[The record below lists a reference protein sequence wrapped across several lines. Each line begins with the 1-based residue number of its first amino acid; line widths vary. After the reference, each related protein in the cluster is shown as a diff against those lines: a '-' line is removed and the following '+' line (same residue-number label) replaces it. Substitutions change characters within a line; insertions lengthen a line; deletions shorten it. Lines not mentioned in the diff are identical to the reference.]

1 MTEKRKIEPYLMSVL
16 SNRIYSIGN
25 EMKNTLART
34 ARSFI
39 LAGCRDLSIAIC
51 DKDGKILALPASLPV
66 HCGNVDLTVKPCFDH
81 VDGIKKGDMFLNND
95 PLLGNTHHADY
106 TYISPVFF
114 KEQLVFWVVAKAHMG
129 DCGNSSPTTY
139 HVKATDIFNEG
150 ALDWP
155 CVKIQ
160 KDYQDVSDLINIAK
174 SRIRSPETWYGD
186 HLACVGA
193 VRIGER
199 RVVELCEEYGVDT
212 LLAFAEEY
220 QKYGEK
226 RMLKEI
232 SKMNKGKWSYDTIHD
247 KCEGLHDDIP
257 LHIEIEVTDTDII
270 VDLRDNIDC
279 LPLGINMCQA
289 TATSGA
295 RAGVMNHL
303 PVDIPYNSGAL
314 EHIKVLIREGCVFG
328 QVKYP
333 YSASVCTTNLSDRVI
348 NGVQVLMNEVSKNTG
363 MAAGGLAG
371 NLSSTVV
378 SGYDPRKKEA
388 YVSQVLAAKTGGPG
402 VKGHDGWVTYGAPCI
417 GGGMT
422 FMSVEQLEQQ
432 YPFRVV
438 KTEII
443 QDGIGSGEYD
453 SSPALQLEYTPTTE
467 EPVTFFMYSAGVH
480 TPNEGAEGGMDG
492 TIASNYIYDMD
503 KGEDGK
509 EYFYGVVEPKVFK
522 GQIIGTMGASGGGY
536 GNPLESCP
544 QKVCEKVREGWI
556 SEEKARS
563 TYGVV
568 ITKNT
573 ELYEVNEQATK
584 ELRKQLTKQC

>member
-1 MTEKRKIEPYLMSVL
+1 MKMEPYLMSVL
-16 SNRIYSIGN
+16 SNRMYSIGN

-51 DKDGKILALPASLPV
+51 DREGKILALPASLPV
-66 HCGNVDLTVKPCFDH
+66 HCGNVDLTVKPCFKH
-81 VDGIKKGDMFLNND
+81 PDGVKKGDMFLNND

-106 TYISPVFF
+106 TYISPVFAE
-114 KEQLVFWVVAKAHMG
+114 EQLIFWVVAKAHMG

-139 HVKATDIFNEG
+139 HLKATDVFNEG

-160 KDYQDVSDLINIAK
+160 KDYEDVTDLISIAK

-199 RVVELCEEYGVDT
+199 RVLELCEEYGVDT
-212 LLAFAEEY
+212 LLTFAEEY

-232 SKMNKGKWSYDTIHD
+232 AKMNKGKWTYDTVHD
-247 KCEGLHDDIP
+247 KCIGLHDDIP
-257 LHIEIEVTDTDII
+257 LHIEIEVTDEDII
-270 VDLRDNIDC
+270 VHLRDNIDC
-279 LPLGINMCQA
+279 LPLGINMCRA

-314 EHIKVLIREGCVFG
+314 EHIKVLVREGCIFG

-348 NGVQVLMNEVSKNTG
+348 NGVQILMNQVSRDSG

-378 SGYDPRKKEA
+378 SGYDPRKGES

-422 FMSVEQLEQQ
+422 FMSAEQLEQQ
-432 YPFRVV
+432 YPFLVR
-438 KTEII
+438 KIELIE
-443 QDGIGSGEYD
+443 DGIGFGEFN
-453 SSPALQLEYTPTTE
+453 SSPALQLEYEPTTE
-467 EPVTFFMYSAGVH
+467 EPVTYFMYSAGVH

-492 TIASNYIYDMD
+492 TRVTNYIYDKE
-503 KGEDGK
+503 KGEESK
-509 EYFYGVVEPKVFK
+509 EYIYGVVEQKVEK
-522 GQIIGTMGASGGGY
+522 GQVIGTTGASGGGY
-536 GNPLESCP
+536 GNPRNRCP
-544 QKVCEKVREGWI
+544 DKVREDVREGWI
-556 SEEKARS
+556 SKETAREI
-563 TYGVV
+563 YGVV
-568 ITKNT
+568 ITERT
-573 ELYEVNEQATK
+573 EQFEVDEEATAA
-584 ELRKQLTKQC
+584 LRKKEAGKC

>member
-1 MTEKRKIEPYLMSVL
+1 MKKIEPYLMAVL
-16 SNRIYSIGN
+16 SNRMYSIGN

-66 HCGNVDLTVKPCFDH
+66 HCGNVDLTVKPCFSH
-81 VDGIKKGDMFLNND
+81 PDGIHAGDMFLNND

-106 TYISPVFF
+106 TYIAPVIF
-114 KEQLVFWVVAKAHMG
+114 ENQIIFWVVAKAHMG

-139 HVKATDIFNEG
+139 YLKATDLFNEG
-150 ALDWP
+150 ALVWP

-160 KDYQDVSDLINIAK
+160 KEYKDVSDLINIAK

-193 VRIGER
+193 VRTGEKR
-199 RVVELCEEYGVDT
+199 ILELCKEYGVET
-212 LLAFAEEY
+212 LLSFAEEY
-220 QKYGEK
+220 QSYGEK

-232 SKMNKGKWSYDTIHD
+232 EKMPKGKWSYDTIHD
-247 KCEGLHDDIP
+247 KCEGLHEDIP
-257 LHIEIEVTDTDII
+257 LHIDLEVTDKDII
-270 VDLRDNIDC
+270 IDLRNNVDC
-279 LPLGINMCQA
+279 LPLGINMCTA

-314 EHIKVLIREGCVFG
+314 EHIKVLVREGCIFG

-348 NGVQVLMNEVSKNTG
+348 NGVQILMNNVAKETG

-371 NLSSTVV
+371 NLSSAVV
-378 SGYDPRKKEA
+378 SGFDPRKNEP

-402 VKGHDGWVTYGAPCI
+402 VNGHDGWVTYGAPCI

-438 KTEII
+438 KMKII
-443 QDGIGSGEYD
+443 EDGIGSGEYD
-453 SSPALQLEYTPTTE
+453 SSPAMQLEYTPTTD
-467 EPVTFFMYSAGVH
+467 EPVTFIMYSAGVH
-480 TPNEGAEGGMDG
+480 RPNEGAEGGKDG
-492 TIASNYIYDMD
+492 TAVTNYIYDEAV
-503 KGEDGK
+503 GEETK
-509 EYFYGVVEPKVFK
+509 EYFYGVVEPRVKK
-522 GQIIGTMGASGGGY
+522 GQIIGSMGASGGGY
-536 GNPLESCP
+536 GNPLYRKP
-544 QKVCEKVREGWI
+544 DKVREAVREGWI
-556 SEEKARS
+556 SIKKAYDD
-563 TYGVV
+563 YGVV
-568 ITKNT
+568 INTDT
-573 ELYEVNEQATK
+573 ELYSVDEEATK
-584 ELRKQLTKQC
+584 KLRENLLKED